1 MTGPQQNILTTAA
14 IPKADIQSD
23 PSEISFVGL
32 DLWYLCHESPQFNL
46 RYRQLAAHGEAWRA
60 TTIWILEF
68 WLEIQVD
75 KTKTLEVSSCRICFL
90 RCNGVVEKALCL
102 DKSGKGWN
110 DQLRSLQNY
119 NVVNPI
125 HRIVAERKTTSTLF
139 VFTPPPCNNDDWRN
153 DADVVAVRNGCTF
166 TGWTGR
172 FEVLRQKTTSR
183 FDRQCL
189 WRGNFHDQ
197 RRCNWPVIYSS
208 HINLKK
214 QGGLCWYPLHKRLS
228 A

>member
-1 MTGPQQNILTTAA
+1 MTGPHQNIFTTAA

-23 PSEISFVGL
+23 PIEISLFGL
-32 DLWYLCHESPQFNL
+32 DLWSLCHESPQLNL
-46 RYRQLAAHGEAWRA
+46 RFRQLAAHGEAWRA

-172 FEVLRQKTTSR
+172 FDILRQNNNITIWPAAPSTRTLSR
-183 FDRQCL
+183 STL
-189 WRGNFHDQ
+189 VPLTGNNIF
-197 RRCNWPVIYSS
+197 I
-208 HINLKK
+208 IIT
-214 QGGLCWYPLHKRLS
+214 HKPQDTGWFMLVPS
-228 A
+228 P